1 MIPDSGGTS
10 DLTIL
15 TTEHFTLQ
23 SARQLCLQD
32 MQSRS
37 TIFLTAVS
45 AFLVAVGFFGSATR
59 FTGPFFIFVLALLI
73 SLWVLG
79 VLSWTRVLQA
89 AIEDVIICF
98 GIARIR
104 HRYTE
109 LAPGIGPLLVRS
121 THDDF
126 TGIYSEMGSTQG
138 WWQKLMPTY
147 VTISFVTSVIAGSAV
162 AFTLAEIGHATLPIQ
177 MIAAVAVFALNLLL
191 FRRIA
196 IPFWNNVYRY
206 FPPHYPSNSKIGTH
220 PPR

>member
-1 MIPDSGGTS
+1 MIPDSRGSG

-32 MQSRS
+32 MQNRS
-37 TIFLTAVS
+37 TIYLTAVS

-79 VLSWTRVLQA
+79 VLTWARVIQA

-98 GIARIR
+98 GIARIH

-109 LAPGIGPLLVRS
+109 IAPGIAPLLVRS

-126 TGIYSEMGSTQG
+126 RGIYSEMGSTQV

-147 VTISFVTSVIAGSAV
+147 IAISFVTSVIAGAAV
-162 AFTLAEIGHATLPIQ
+162 AFTLAEVADATLTTQ
-177 MIAAVAVFALNLLL
+177 MIAAVAMFLLNVLL
-191 FRRIA
+191 FRRMA
-196 IPFWNNVYRY
+196 ISLWNNVDRC
-206 FPPHYPSNSKIGTH
+206 FPSHYPSQ
-220 PPR
+220 